1 MEHVAAVYEHPHKSQ
16 TPRAKPKDY
25 RQKCKPIM
33 NVHYLQHVPFEGLGS
48 IEPWL
53 TNRGHTIT
61 ATHLYN
67 NEELPPIDDID
78 WLIVMG
84 GPMGVEDQAIY
95 PWLTK
100 EKTFIQQAL
109 DQKKIVL
116 GICLGAQLIADV
128 SGAYVIKNTYREI
141 GWFPIQLSDE
151 VKATKLGRALP
162 SECDVFHWHS
172 DTFVIPSGATP
183 LASSKACLNQ
193 GFMIDERVIGL
204 QFHLE
209 TTPDSALDLTIHCKN
224 ELDNS
229 QYVQT
234 AEEILEKSERFEVI
248 NKIMDVVM
256 GYLEKSRAD

>member
-1 MEHVAAVYEHPHKSQ
+1 VTINSSLRTSPQESNRNDTGE
-16 TPRAKPKDY
+16 
-25 RQKCKPIM
+25 KCKQVM

-53 TNRGHTIT
+53 KNRGHTIT
-61 ATHLYN
+61 VTHLYN
-67 NEELPPIDDID
+67 NEKLPPIDDID

-84 GPMGVEDQAIY
+84 GPMGIEDQAIY
-95 PWLTK
+95 PWLTE
-100 EKTFIQQAL
+100 EKAFIQQAL

-116 GICLGAQLIADV
+116 GICLGAQLIADTL
-128 SGAYVIKNTYREI
+128 GAYIIKNSHREI

-151 VKATKLGRALP
+151 LKTTKLGTVLP
-162 SECDVFHWHS
+162 NEFDVFHWHG
-172 DTFVIPSGATP
+172 DTFAIPDNAIP

-193 GFMIDERVIGL
+193 GFLIDERVLGI

-209 TTPDSALDLTIHCKN
+209 TTPESALDLTIHCKN

-234 AEEILEKSERFEVI
+234 AEEILEKPERFEKI

-256 GYLEKSRAD
+256 GCLEKLGVR

>member
-1 MEHVAAVYEHPHKSQ
+1 
-16 TPRAKPKDY
+16 
-25 RQKCKPIM
+25 M
-33 NVHYLQHVPFEGLGS
+33 NVHYLKHVPFEDLGS

-95 PWLTK
+95 PWLTD
-100 EKTFIQQAL
+100 EKAFIQQAL
-109 DQKKIVL
+109 DQNKIVL

-128 SGAYVIKNTYREI
+128 LGAYIIKNTYREI

-151 VKATKLGRALP
+151 VKATKLGTALP
-162 SECDVFHWHS
+162 SEFDVFHWHG
-172 DTFVIPSGATP
+172 DTFVIPSGAIP

-234 AEEILEKSERFEVI
+234 AEKILEKPERFEVI

-256 GYLEKSRAD
+256 DYLEKSKAG

>member
-1 MEHVAAVYEHPHKSQ
+1 
-16 TPRAKPKDY
+16 
-25 RQKCKPIM
+25 M

-48 IEPWL
+48 IETWFK
-53 TNRGHTIT
+53 NQGHTIT
-61 ATHLYN
+61 VTHLYK
-67 NEELPPIDDID
+67 NEELPSIEDID

-100 EKTFIQQAL
+100 EKAFIKQAI
-109 DQKKIVL
+109 DQNKIVL

-128 SGAYVIKNTYREI
+128 LGAYIIKNSFREI
-141 GWFPIQLSDE
+141 GWFPIQFSE
-151 VKATKLGRALP
+151 EAKATELGTALP
-162 SECDVFHWHS
+162 NEFDAFHWHG
-172 DTFVIPSGATP
+172 DTFSIPDHAIP

-193 GFMIDERVIGL
+193 GFILNDKVIAL

-209 TTPDSALDLTIHCKN
+209 TTATSVLDLTIHCKN

-234 AEEILEKSERFEVI
+234 ADEMLERPERFENI
-248 NKIMDVVM
+248 NKIMNLILE
-256 GYLEKSRAD
+256 YLEKSGEQISDK